1 MVGKYKELTD
11 VAIKLI
17 RDIFEKNEII
27 GRAML
32 TSGNQRWQ
40 VNLRE
45 IVENNKTFNKSE
57 FAQVIYDEICKTKH
71 KDELI
76 NMFLNYKSEN
86 YTWFINAKK
95 KAKLGQ
101 EEPKGII
108 LNTYYRDDNTIY
120 LKDEDKISFAKKNES
135 KLIKEITDFYI
146 QCSQV
151 NPSKY
156 VGEIIKN
163 INSIDDIDFNSYKSI
178 AYTIDDDK
186 LSNDDI
192 KLIEQQFKV
201 LHAESINKYVILGY
215 INLNLNKYHLH
226 SFDDTSLTLVH
237 LVESSCRLKII
248 DNNIILLFS
257 YTNDKMDNDLDEEM
271 REIQFMKI
279 NVNDSM
285 LNLLSLHN
293 NLYLSGY
300 LDKTKINYAKTS

>member
-17 RDIFEKNEII
+17 RDIFKKNEII

-76 NMFLNYKSEN
+76 NMFLNCKSEN

-178 AYTIDDDK
+178 AYTIDENK
-186 LSNDDI
+186 L
-192 KLIEQQFKV
+192 
-201 LHAESINKYVILGY
+201 LGY

-237 LVESSCRLKII
+237 LVESSCRLKVIN
-248 DNNIILLFS
+248 NNIILLFS

-285 LNLLSLHN
+285 LNLLSFHN